1 MAHPRLGDLL
11 LDAGLITKEQL
22 NHALQA
28 QKQTKNR
35 LGQELIEENV
45 ITEQQMIDV
54 LQMQLGIEFVD
65 LSVTIPDAQL
75 AELLPWNI
83 AKKYSVTPV
92 RLHGNTLY
100 LAMSDPLNF
109 VAQEEVKT
117 ATRKRVVPMITT
129 SEAIER
135 ANASLYGN
143 EGANRAIEDMKRE
156 MADGITAVSPVDSVL
171 DIGESAAPTVRLV
184 NSIIERA
191 AIENASDIHLD
202 PSESEVRVR
211 MRIDGIM
218 CTVMSVPKAVQSSV
232 LARLKIMGGM
242 DITERRMPQDGRTGV
257 RVRERNLD
265 LRMSTLPT
273 IYGEKFVIRLLDKDG
288 QRLTEE
294 ALGLAGDDLKNY
306 YSLINRP
313 SGVVLIAGPT
323 GSGKSSTM
331 YTMIRRL
338 NEEKVNLI
346 TLEDPVEYNIDGV
359 NQVQIN
365 DKTGMTFASGLRS
378 ILRQDPDII
387 GIGEIRD
394 GETAEIAMRAAITGH
409 LVLSTIHTNDAL
421 ATVERLR
428 DIGVPDYL
436 IASALNGVISQR
448 LVRRVCPEC
457 RKSYQPNSDELHEL
471 GLKDGT
477 ELQFFRGKGCPNC
490 FNTGYRGRVAVF
502 EILVLSREF
511 RTAVA
516 RGADRAE
523 LQAIVRKEGK
533 FKSLAENCRRR
544 VLDGTTTIEEVRRV
558 VSSVDYE

>member
-22 NHALQA
+22 GYALQA

-65 LSVTIPDAQL
+65 LSVTVPDAQL

-83 AKKYSVTPV
+83 AKKYGVTPV

-156 MADGITAVSPVDSVL
+156 MAGGMTAVSSVDSVL
-171 DIGESAAPTVRLV
+171 DVGESAAPTVRLV

-191 AIENASDIHLD
+191 AVENASDIHLD

-218 CTVMSVPKAVQSSV
+218 CTVMSVPKALQSSV

-257 RVRERNLD
+257 RMRERNLD

-294 ALGLAGDDLKNY
+294 ALGLTGDDLKKY
-306 YSLINRP
+306 HSLLNRP

-421 ATVERLR
+421 ATIERLR
-428 DIGVPDYL
+428 DIGVPNYL

-457 RKSYQPNSDELHEL
+457 RESYQPSPEQLHEL

-490 FNTGYRGRVAVF
+490 FNTGYRGRTAVF
-502 EILVLSREF
+502 EILILSREF
-511 RTAVA
+511 RAAVA

-523 LQAIVRKEGK
+523 LQAIIRKEGR
-533 FKSLAENCRRR
+533 FQSLAENCRRR

>member
-22 NHALQA
+22 SYALQA

-83 AKKYSVTPV
+83 AKKYGVTPV

-156 MADGITAVSPVDSVL
+156 MADGLTAVSTVDSVL
-171 DIGESAAPTVRLV
+171 DVGESAAPTVRLV

-191 AIENASDIHLD
+191 AVENASDIHLD

-218 CTVMSVPKAVQSSV
+218 CTVMSVPKALQSSV

-294 ALGLAGDDLKNY
+294 ALGLTGDDLKKY
-306 YSLINRP
+306 QSLMNRP

-338 NEEKVNLI
+338 NEERVNLI

-421 ATVERLR
+421 ATIERLR
-428 DIGVPDYL
+428 DIGVPNYL

-457 RKSYQPNSDELHEL
+457 REDYQPDPEELHEL
-471 GLKDGT
+471 GLRGKE
-477 ELQFFRGKGCPNC
+477 ELRFFRGKGCPNC
-490 FNTGYRGRVAVF
+490 FNTGYRGRIAVF

-511 RTAVA
+511 RAAVA
-516 RGADRAE
+516 RGADRSE
-523 LQAIVRKEGK
+523 LQAIIRKEGG
-533 FKSLAENCRRR
+533 FRSLAENCRRR

>member
-1 MAHPRLGDLL
+1 MAHLRLGDLL
-11 LDAGLITKEQL
+11 LAAGLITQEQL
-22 NHALQA
+22 DHALRA
-28 QKQTKNR
+28 QKKTKNR
-35 LGQELIEENV
+35 LGQELIEEGV
-45 ITEQQMIDV
+45 ITEQQFIDV

-65 LSVTIPDAQL
+65 LSTTVPDPQL
-75 AELLPWNI
+75 AELLPRNI
-83 AKKYSVTPV
+83 ARKYGVTPV
-92 RLHGNTLY
+92 RLHGSTLY

-117 ATRKRVVPMITT
+117 STRKRVVPMITT
-129 SEAIER
+129 AEAIER

-156 MADGITAVSPVDSVL
+156 ISGTAQSVSAVDSVL
-171 DIGESAAPTVRLV
+171 DMGESAAPTVRLV

-202 PSESEVRVR
+202 PSENEVRVR

-218 CTVMSVPKAVQSSV
+218 CTVMSVPKALQASV

-242 DITERRMPQDGRTGV
+242 DITERRVPQDGRAGV
-257 RVRERNLD
+257 RMKERNLD

-294 ALGLAGDDLKNY
+294 NLGLSDEDLEKY
-306 YSLINRP
+306 HSLISRP

-338 NEEKVNLI
+338 NQERVNLI

-387 GIGEIRD
+387 GVGEIRD

-421 ATVERLR
+421 STIERLR

-457 RKSYQPNSDELHEL
+457 RESYHPTEDERREL
-471 GLKDGT
+471 GIRDGAHYH
-477 ELQFFRGKGCPNC
+477 FYHGKGCPKC

-502 EILVLSREF
+502 EILTLSRNL
-511 RTAVA
+511 RAA
-516 RGADRAE
+516 IGRGADREE
-523 LQAIVRKEGK
+523 LQAIIQKEGS
-533 FKSLAENCRRR
+533 FVSLAENCRRR
-544 VLDGTTTIEEVRRV
+544 VLDGTTTMEEVRRV